1 MMKQLG
7 SNPMSL
13 FLRAGFLGLLL
24 AAAAC
29 PSEATSS
36 YGYFRTVEGYASLT
50 QAGSSSRVEIAPNY
64 PLLVEDRVQVSADGR
79 LETVL
84 PDGSVL
90 RLAGDTE
97 ILFERLAQSGDR
109 EDDRT
114 LLQLIQGEMQLVVPF
129 ESTETEELRIDTVNT
144 TVYISREGS
153 YRIATDGQSWSEV
166 VVREG
171 WLEVVTEKGSTIV
184 RAGEQALVDG
194 ESRPRVTLAAAAPL
208 DSLERWGEGLTRVAS
223 AGSSEHVDPQLSY
236 SAASLQG
243 AGEWV
248 SVGTTYAWRP
258 HVAAGWRPYTRGWWT
273 YTPSGVTW
281 VSNES
286 WGWVTH
292 HYGSWSHWPAYGWVW
307 SPGYTY
313 YPANVYWYWG
323 PSYVAWI
330 PWGYYHNYYRPHGW
344 GFGFGFR
351 FGIYGWA
358 GGHPGYWSDW
368 TFCAT
373 PYVGHRNGHK
383 YYASGAALT
392 RRGTLQE
399 VPQGVIT
406 TDTRGL
412 TRDTWNS
419 KTAPM
424 KRLKA
429 NATRADKSG
438 FRGRELTDV
447 TDFVARRENL
457 SASVKRAVSPA
468 DGERQIRVPTRD
480 SGRLS
485 ASKQRPDREEPAR
498 VGATERSRV
507 PSSSPTRSTAVLE
520 WRENRSSRAG
530 NAPTRATTPSP
541 TERSNTSWSRAERSR
556 SVSLPTRPETSRKDP
571 DRSRSLSST
580 AKRSEAPDRSWRER
594 SVSPPTTSV
603 GPSRQLTGPSRSRPG
618 TETPV
623 VRRVI
628 DGVRSN
634 RSRGL
639 TQSPS
644 TPGSPLSHSPGVR
657 SSTPRAPSSVS
668 SPRQAPSRPS
678 GQARSPSRPSGPPG
692 GSGQARSPSRPSG
705 QPGASGRSSPGRSS
719 GSSRQPSPRKPPP
732 SN

>member
-1 MMKQLG
+1 MMRQLG
-7 SNPMSL
+7 SNPLSP
-13 FLRAGFLGLLL
+13 FLRTGFLALLL

-29 PSEATSS
+29 PSEAASS

-64 PLLVEDRVQVSADGR
+64 PLLVEDRVQVSGDGR
-79 LETVL
+79 LETIL

-90 RLAGDTE
+90 RLAADTE
-97 ILFERLAQSGDR
+97 IFFERLARSGDR

-129 ESTETEELRIDTVNT
+129 ESAETEELRIDTINT

-171 WLEVVTEKGSTIV
+171 WVEVVTDKGSTIV

-258 HVAAGWRPYTRGWWT
+258 RVAVGWRPYTRGWWT

-281 VSNES
+281 VSNEP

-307 SPGYTY
+307 YPGYTY

-330 PWGYYHNYYRPHGW
+330 PWGYYHHYYRPYSW
-344 GFGFGFR
+344 NFGFGFR
-351 FGIYGWA
+351 YGIYGWA
-358 GGHPGYWSDW
+358 GGHPGYWANW

-373 PYVGHRNGHK
+373 PYVGHRNGSK
-383 YYASGAALT
+383 FYASGAALT

-419 KTAPM
+419 STAAID
-424 KRLKA
+424 RLKA

-447 TDFVARRENL
+447 TDFVARRETL
-457 SASVKRAVSPA
+457 SAGVRRAVSPA
-468 DGERQIRVPTRD
+468 EGERQIGVRKRD
-480 SGRLS
+480 SGRLT
-485 ASKQRPDREEPAR
+485 ASKQRPDRAQPGR
-498 VGATERSRV
+498 VGATERSPA
-507 PSSSPTRSTAVLE
+507 PSSSSTRSTAIPE
-520 WRENRSSRAG
+520 WRENRSSKAG
-530 NAPTRATTPSP
+530 KTGTRATTPSP
-541 TERSNTSWSRAERSR
+541 TERSKTSWSRAERSR
-556 SVSLPTRPETSRKDP
+556 SVSLPTRPATSRNQP

-580 AKRSEAPDRSWRER
+580 PKRSQTPDRSWRER
-594 SVSPPTTSV
+594 SVRPPTTSV
-603 GPSRQLTGPSRSRPG
+603 GPSRLMTGPSRPKSG
-618 TETPV
+618 AETPV

-639 TQSPS
+639 TPRPA
-644 TPGSPLSHSPGVR
+644 TPGSPISHSPGVR

-668 SPRQAPSRPS
+668 SPRRAPSRPS
-678 GQARSPSRPSGPPG
+678 GQARSPSGPSAP
-692 GSGQARSPSRPSG
+692 R
-705 QPGASGRSSPGRSS
+705 GAAGRSSPGRSS
-719 GSSRQPSPRKPPP
+719 GSSRQPSPRKPPS